1 MVDELN
7 EFWDPDVR
15 LCTAESPK
23 FKLVALMYVAC
34 DIPAARK
41 CCGFKGH
48 SAKYGCSCCKFFP
61 GGLGYKEFSGFD
73 CVSWPEHD
81 LQESYETLDTYR
93 NAKHKLQGKQCR

>member
-1 MVDELN
+1 MWPVISLLQENAVVSKVIVQNMV
-7 EFWDPDVR
+7 
-15 LCTAESPK
+15 AH
-23 FKLVALMYVAC
+23 
-34 DIPAARK
+34 AAK
-41 CCGFKGH
+41 I
-48 SAKYGCSCCKFFP
+48 FP